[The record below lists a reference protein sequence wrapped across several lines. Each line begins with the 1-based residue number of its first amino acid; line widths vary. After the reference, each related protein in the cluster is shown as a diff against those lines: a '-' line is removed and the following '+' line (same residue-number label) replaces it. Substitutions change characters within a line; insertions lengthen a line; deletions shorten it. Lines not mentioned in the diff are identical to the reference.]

1 MPELLPREPMRKSV
15 VLPGI
20 VLLGMLLA
28 VPLTVRAQS
37 RPSPPALCEAAIA
50 AAEQSARLPA
60 RLLAAIAITESGR
73 FDAEK
78 GFVRPWPW
86 TINAEG
92 AGQFF
97 ASKADAIGAVRVLQA
112 RGVRSIDIGC
122 MQVNLYYHPNA
133 FNSLDEAFEPHSN
146 AAYAARFLNS
156 LYASSGDWMRAI
168 GSYHS
173 ETPVR
178 GAAYRAL
185 VLARWQQPGGMVPPT
200 TPVTYGSFAKSQ
212 QVYGAFAGT
221 GRVYGAFTAQ
231 MTPSQPSPD
240 PRPIPTARR

>member
-1 MPELLPREPMRKSV
+1 MRKPIIP
-15 VLPGI
+15 LGI
-20 VLLGMLLA
+20 VLLGWLLA
-28 VPLTVRAQS
+28 APFAAQAQP

-50 AAEQSARLPA
+50 AAEQAARLPA
-60 RLLAAIAITESGR
+60 RLLGAIAITESGR

-97 ASKADAIGAVRVLQA
+97 ASKEDAIGAVRVLQA

-133 FNSLDEAFEPHSN
+133 FNSLDEAFEPRTN

-156 LYASSGDWMRAI
+156 LYSNSGDWMRAI

-173 ETPVR
+173 DTPTL

-185 VLARWQQPGGMVPPT
+185 VLARWQQPGGLVPPT

-231 MTPSQPSPD
+231 LTPSQPVQD
-240 PRPIPTARR
+240 PHPIPTARR

>member
-1 MPELLPREPMRKSV
+1 MRTLIALLLSLLPVPV
-15 VLPGI
+15 AVL
-20 VLLGMLLA
+20 
-28 VPLTVRAQS
+28 AQP
-37 RPSPPALCEAAIA
+37 RPSPPSLCETAIA
-50 AAEQSARLPA
+50 AAEQTARLPA
-60 RLLAAIAITESGR
+60 RLLGAIAITESGR
-73 FDAEK
+73 FDTEK

-97 ASKADAIGAVRVLQA
+97 ATKADAIGAVRVLQA

-122 MQVNLYYHPNA
+122 MQVNLYYHPSA
-133 FNSLDEAFEPHSN
+133 FNSLDEAFEPHTN

-168 GSYHS
+168 GTYHS
-173 ETPVR
+173 DTPAR
-178 GAAYRAL
+178 GAAYRTL
-185 VLARWQQPGGMVPPT
+185 VLARWQQPGGLVPPT
-200 TPVTYGSFAKSQ
+200 TPVTYGSFARSQ

-231 MTPSQPSPD
+231 MVPPQSVPD
-240 PRPIPTARR
+240 PRSIPAPRR